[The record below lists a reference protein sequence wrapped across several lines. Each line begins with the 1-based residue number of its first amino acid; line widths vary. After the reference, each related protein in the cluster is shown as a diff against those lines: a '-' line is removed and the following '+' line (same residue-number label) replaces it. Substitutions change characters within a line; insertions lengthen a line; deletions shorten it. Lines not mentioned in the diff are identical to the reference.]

1 MTAPTDHLARRFRF
15 ERDTFAFAHEL
26 LWKYHFD
33 PVTKAMTA
41 GKWME
46 PDTEMGQMFSE
57 FAKSLIEKKA
67 ALKEPKKFLE
77 FLSTPNRL
85 MVPTQK

>member
-1 MTAPTDHLARRFRF
+1 M
-15 ERDTFAFAHEL
+15 EEL
-26 LWKYHFD
+26 LGL
-33 PVTKAMTA
+33 PVVQSFPNDYVGVNKAMTA

-46 PDTEMGQMFSE
+46 PDTEMGQRFSE